1 MVGLVPTILFGFGHF
16 SGENSLWKTSG
27 VGNAGGKWQ
36 HGEEEILH
44 LHQLVGSA
52 SHYLQGLP
60 G

>member
-1 MVGLVPTILFGFGHF
+1 M
-16 SGENSLWKTSG
+16 KTSG

-44 LHQLVGSA
+44 QLVGSA